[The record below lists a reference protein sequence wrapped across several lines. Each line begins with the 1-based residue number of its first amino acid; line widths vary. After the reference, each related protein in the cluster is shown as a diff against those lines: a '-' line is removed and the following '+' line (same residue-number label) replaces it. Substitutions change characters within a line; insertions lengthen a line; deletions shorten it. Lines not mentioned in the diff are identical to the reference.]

1 MHHIKLAFE
10 VFAPQSNYL
19 YIRYLLMNRLHLFS
33 TTVYIYLDPSI
44 TSINSPI
51 NTLIVRNIKSKT
63 RFICRI
69 SLLFVEY
76 IQWEEEY
83 YMIFKGF
90 FINLSI
96 FAFLVSSAIFI
107 RVLILNI
114 NSKLNRLYGGVVAGI
129 IAAIL
134 MVFNFKHMGL
144 FYDLRMAPLIIS
156 YIYFGRT
163 AGWITIT
170 FIIIMRIFYLGGNWG
185 PSLIVSLGIATIYTI
200 FETYLKK
207 LHPFKRVFLYLAVYI
222 AMIHLVFGFFF
233 PSIPLI
239 LFDIQGTLFIS
250 SGLLICIFLMESY
263 QKLYCLTQNLTK
275 ANETLLESKQ
285 ELRDT
290 VHELQGGIFKFKKV
304 NGNFIHT
311 MCDGQLFYQHGFH
324 SEQVVGRSLLTIDS
338 SIISFHLLPR
348 LLKYYQQAWDG
359 EEVSF
364 ELPWPNDE
372 TIILFSLRPVKREGT
387 VIEVVGSTVDITK
400 RKNAED
406 ELKVTKDRLESFI
419 NHNVDTIT
427 IFDLD
432 GHMIQ
437 ANKAYEKIFGWS
449 EKEILGKKLPCIPD
463 FLMNETL
470 EFIKN
475 IKNTNIQDPVI
486 TRLETV
492 RQRKDKTLIDVSLT
506 VSPILDL
513 RGNVIALSGICR
525 DISERK
531 QAEREL
537 HRLHQQLKDSEMK
550 YRALIEQATDA
561 VYVVELNEDQF
572 PTGFIEVNP
581 VGCKRFG
588 YSREKLLS
596 MPFPSTVPLDSPM
609 VKRVIK
615 KIREG
620 QTSFTLQDE
629 FVFPTGKTITTEFG
643 VRVFNLNG
651 KNVFLS
657 ISRDITERLKTEELL
672 RKSEKL
678 AVVGQLATAIAHEI
692 NNPLTAMKGFMHLLK
707 SSENKK
713 NEHYIDIVLSEIE
726 RIESITNEF
735 MALAKPQTLEIKT
748 NDLNVLMK
756 QVVMILQPQAMMN
769 NIQITTEFTSD
780 TSFILCEGNQLKQVF
795 INILKNAIEATAMG
809 GEVLIQIEYIPDKN
823 QVNIRFTDYGCGIEK
838 DRIPYLGEPFYSIK
852 EDGIGLGLMICY
864 KMIEKHQG
872 KILIESEVGKGTTI
886 NVNLPISTLEN

>member
-1 MHHIKLAFE
+1 ML
-10 VFAPQSNYL
+10 
-19 YIRYLLMNRLHLFS
+19 
-33 TTVYIYLDPSI
+33 
-44 TSINSPI
+44 
-51 NTLIVRNIKSKT
+51 
-63 RFICRI
+63 
-69 SLLFVEY
+69 
-76 IQWEEEY
+76 
-83 YMIFKGF
+83 FKGF

-114 NSKLNRLYGGVVAGI
+114 NSKLNQLYGGVFAGI

-170 FIIIMRIFYLGGNWG
+170 FIIIMRIFYLGGDWG
-185 PSLIVSLGIATIYTI
+185 PSLIVYLGIATIYTI

-207 LHPFKRVFLYLAVYI
+207 PHPFKRIFLYLAVYI
-222 AMIHLVFGFFF
+222 AMIHWVFGFFF
-233 PSIPLI
+233 PLI
-239 LFDIQGTLFIS
+239 SLAFFDIQGTLFIS
-250 SGLLICIFLMESY
+250 SGLLIGIFLMESY

-285 ELRDT
+285 VLRDT
-290 VHELQGGIFKFKKV
+290 VHELQGGIFKFKKE
-304 NGNFIHT
+304 NGDFIHT
-311 MCDGQLFYQHGFH
+311 LCDGQLFYHHGFH
-324 SEQVVGRSLLTIDS
+324 SEQVVGKSLLTIDS
-338 SIISFHLLPR
+338 SIVPFHLLPR
-348 LLKYYQQAWDG
+348 LLKYYQEAWDG
-359 EEVSF
+359 EEVNF
-364 ELPWPNDE
+364 ELPWPTDE
-372 TIILFSLRPVKREGT
+372 TIILFSLRPVIREGT

-406 ELKVTKDRLESFI
+406 ELKVTKERLESFV
-419 NHNVDTIT
+419 NHNVDAIT

-449 EKEILGKKLPCIPD
+449 EKESLGKKLPCVPD

-470 EFIKN
+470 DTIKN
-475 IKNTNIQDPVI
+475 IKNINTKDPVI
-486 TRLETV
+486 NRVETV

-506 VSPILDL
+506 ISPILDL

-525 DISERK
+525 DVSERK

-537 HRLHQQLKDSEMK
+537 HRLHQQLRDSEMK

-561 VYVVELNEDQF
+561 VYVVELDEDHV
-572 PTGFIEVNP
+572 PTRFIEVNP

-596 MPFPSTVPLDSPM
+596 IPFPDTVPQDSPM
-609 VKRVIK
+609 IIRLLK

-620 QTSFTLQDE
+620 QTFFTLQDE
-629 FVFPTGKTITTEFG
+629 FVFPTGQTITTEFS
-643 VRVFNLNG
+643 VRIFNLNG
-651 KNVFLS
+651 KSVFLS

-692 NNPLTAMKGFMHLLK
+692 NNPLTAMQGFMHLLK
-707 SSENKK
+707 SPENKN
-713 NEHYIDIVLSEIE
+713 NEHYIDVVLSEIK
-726 RIESITNEF
+726 RIGSITNEF
-735 MALAKPQTLEIKT
+735 MALAKPQALEIKI
-748 NDLNVLMK
+748 NDLNILIK
-756 QVVMILQPQAMMN
+756 QVVMILEPQAMMH
-769 NIQITTEFTSD
+769 NIQIITEVTSD
-780 TSFILCEGNQLKQVF
+780 TAFILCEENQLKQVF
-795 INILKNAIEATAMG
+795 INILKNAIEATPIG
-809 GEVLIQIEYIPDKN
+809 GEILIQIEYSPDKH
-823 QVNIRFTDYGCGIEK
+823 QVDIRFIDHGCGISKE
-838 DRIPYLGEPFYSIK
+838 RIPYLGEPFYSLK
-852 EDGIGLGLMICY
+852 ENGIGLGLMICY
-864 KMIEKHQG
+864 KIIEKHQG

>member
-1 MHHIKLAFE
+1 M
-10 VFAPQSNYL
+10 
-19 YIRYLLMNRLHLFS
+19 LF
-33 TTVYIYLDPSI
+33 T
-44 TSINSPI
+44 
-51 NTLIVRNIKSKT
+51 
-63 RFICRI
+63 
-69 SLLFVEY
+69 
-76 IQWEEEY
+76 
-83 YMIFKGF
+83 GF

-96 FAFLVSSAIFI
+96 FAFLVSLTFFI
-107 RVLILNI
+107 HVFIGKMD
-114 NSKLNRLYGGVVAGI
+114 SKSIQLFGGIYAGI

-134 MVFNFKHMGL
+134 MIFNFKHMGL
-144 FYDLRMAPLIIS
+144 FYDLRVVPLIIS
-156 YIYFGRT
+156 FIYFGRT
-163 AGWITIT
+163 AGWITLM
-170 FIIIMRIFYLGGNWG
+170 FILFMRIFYLGGDWG
-185 PSLIVSLGIATIYTI
+185 PALITSLVIGIIYTI
-200 FETYLKK
+200 FKTYFKYI
-207 LHPFKRVFLYLAVYI
+207 HPFKSVFLYLAVYLTI
-222 AMIHLVFGFFF
+222 IHLAVEFFF
-233 PSIPLI
+233 PSISLT
-239 LFDIQGTLFIS
+239 LLDIQGTLFIS
-250 SGLLICIFLMESY
+250 SGLLIGIFLMESH
-263 QKLYCLTQNLTK
+263 QKLYSLTQSLAK
-275 ANETLLESKQ
+275 ANETLQESKQ

-311 MCDGQLFYQHGFH
+311 LCDGQLFYQHGFY
-324 SEQVVGRSLLTIDS
+324 SEQVVGKSLLTIDR
-338 SIISFHLLPR
+338 SIVPFHLVPR

-359 EEVSF
+359 NEVTF

-372 TIILFSLRPVKREGT
+372 TIMLLSLRPVKREGT

-400 RKNAED
+400 RKNAEN
-406 ELKVTKDRLESFI
+406 ELKVTKERLESFI
-419 NHNVDTIT
+419 NHNVDAIT

-449 EKEILGKKLPCIPD
+449 EKEILGKKLPCVPD
-463 FLMNETL
+463 FLMDQTL
-470 EFIKN
+470 ECIKEIKN
-475 IKNTNIQDPVI
+475 NNIKDPVI
-486 TRLETV
+486 TRLETI

-525 DISERK
+525 DISDRK

-537 HRLHQQLKDSEMK
+537 HQLHQQLRDSEMK
-550 YRALIEQATDA
+550 YRALIDQATDA
-561 VYVVELNEDQF
+561 VYVVELNEDQV
-572 PTGFIEVNP
+572 PTRYIEVNP

-588 YSREKLLS
+588 YSREELLS
-596 MPFPSTVPLDSPM
+596 MPFSSTVPQDSPLI
-609 VKRVIK
+609 KRFLE

-620 QTSFTLQDE
+620 HTSFTLQDE
-629 FVFPTGKTITTEFG
+629 FVFPTGKRMTTEFG

-657 ISRDITERLKTEELL
+657 MSRDITERLKTEELL

-692 NNPLTAMKGFMHLLK
+692 NNPLTAMKGFMYLLRTT
-707 SSENKK
+707 ENKGS
-713 NEHYIDIVLSEIE
+713 EHYIDIVLSEIE
-726 RIESITNEF
+726 RIGSITNEF
-735 MALAKPQTLEIKT
+735 MALAKPQALEIKT

-795 INILKNAIEATAMG
+795 INILKNAIEATPTG
-809 GEVLIQIEYIPDKN
+809 GEILIQIEDVPDKN

-852 EDGIGLGLMICY
+852 ENGIGLGLMICY
-864 KMIEKHQG
+864 KIIEKHQG
-872 KILIESEVGKGTTI
+872 KIFIESEVGKGTTVNI
-886 NVNLPISTLEN
+886 NLPISTLEN